1 MNVSFEMNFLAV
13 YLIGI
18 SLIACIVT
26 AADKKLARNKR
37 RRVPEKTL
45 FLIAAAGGSA
55 AMYIT
60 MLAVRHKTKHKRFMI
75 GLPLIMLAQA
85 SAAMILKFIL

>member
-1 MNVSFEMNFLAV
+1 MNVGFELNFFAV
-13 YLIGI
+13 YLLAI
-18 SLIACIVT
+18 SFIACIVT
-26 AADKKLARNKR
+26 AADKSLARNKW
-37 RRVPEKTL
+37 RRVPEKVL

-60 MLAVRHKTKHKRFMI
+60 MFAVRHKTKHKRFMI

-85 SAAMILKFIL
+85 SAAIILKLIL